1 MERRLSERLRG
12 VEQLLEKTREKLEAQ
27 NQQQQQASAELLEA
41 RAQQAAQN
49 AEIDRLQLQTRQF
62 SALLDVAPQPFDFF
76 GGGAAASGLPDL
88 AEASGG
94 ALGAAVAEDTPR
106 SWEAASMLGELAAAE
121 S

>member
-1 MERRLSERLRG
+1 M
-12 VEQLLEKTREKLEAQ
+12 LEKTREKLEAQ
-27 NQQQQQASAELLEA
+27 NQQQQQAGAELLEA

-62 SALLDVAPQPFDFF
+62 SALLDVAPQPFEFL

-88 AEASGG
+88 AEASG
-94 ALGAAVAEDTPR
+94 ALANTVAEETPK
-106 SWEAASMLGELAAAE
+106 SWQFASMLGKVAAAE